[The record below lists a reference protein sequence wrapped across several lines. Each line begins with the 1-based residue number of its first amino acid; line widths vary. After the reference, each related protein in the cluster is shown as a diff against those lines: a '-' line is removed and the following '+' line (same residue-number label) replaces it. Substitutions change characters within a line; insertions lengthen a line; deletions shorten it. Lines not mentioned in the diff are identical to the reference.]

1 MRLVRISFLA
11 VLCVAFLTLLFCQTE
26 EEGLG
31 VARVNVGVFGEDIG
45 FLGAPLLIPLC

>member
-11 VLCVAFLTLLFCQTE
+11 ILCVAFLTLLFCQTE
-26 EEGLG
+26 KEGLG
-31 VARVNVGVFGEDIG
+31 VAPVDVGVVGEDIG